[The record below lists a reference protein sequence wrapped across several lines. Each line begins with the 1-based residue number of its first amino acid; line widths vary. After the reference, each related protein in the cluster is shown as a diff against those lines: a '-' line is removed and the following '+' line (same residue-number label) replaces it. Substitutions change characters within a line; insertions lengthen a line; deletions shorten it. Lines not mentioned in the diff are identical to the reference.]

1 MSVTARVSGAQKVD
15 FPLTFNQIIG
25 YQPGDGRGRSR
36 KGVYEH
42 KSGKKLLVVF
52 SRDVPLVDT
61 DATTSGLTRS
71 GMAMVDIESGV
82 MRPVRCDRSEDGE
95 PAWRKFA
102 GTIELSF
109 KGQSGQ
115 GQSAE

>member
-1 MSVTARVSGAQKVD
+1 MSVSAKVSGAAPSE

-25 YQPGDGRGRSR
+25 FQKGSGRQKAL

-52 SRDVPLVDT
+52 SRDVPLVET
-61 DATTSGLTRS
+61 EATGSGLTRS
-71 GMAMVDIESGV
+71 GMAMVDIDGGK

-95 PAWRKFA
+95 QAWRKFA
-102 GTIELSF
+102 GSIELSF
-109 KGQSGQ
+109 QASQPQQ
-115 GQSAE
+115 GQSA